1 MSVTELQQHDR
12 FVVRQLIKP
21 MINVYRVTAGDDPK
35 NPGPLMAF
43 VRQKRLAF
51 KEQISV
57 FADENSTQL
66 LFQIKARKVV
76 EIGGSYDVTA
86 ADGTPIGVL
95 EKQFKKSLVRS
106 TWCVRDS
113 ERERADAGAGGQRR
127 DRDPAAGQ
135 GGLSLHRPDPASL
148 RILVHQGRGRDRY
161 VQASDESPRSVRSGP
176 VRRHQQSHRSPPCDS
191 PGHSSGRSS
200 RSTKLRPWL

>member
-1 MSVTELQQHDR
+1 MSVSELQQHDR

-66 LFQIKARKVV
+66 LFQIKARKVM

-95 EKQFKKSLVRS
+95 EKRFKKSLVRS
-106 TWCVRDS
+106 TWCVKDPNDIELLLAQEASAAIAILRRVKEVFPYTDLIPLPYGFSFTTNGS
-113 ERERADAGAGGQRR
+113 EIGTFRR
-127 DRDPAAGQ
+127 VM
-135 GGLSLHRPDPASL
+135 SL
-148 RILVHQGRGRDRY
+148 RDQYVLDFSGDTSRAIDRRLAIALAIALDALQGR
-161 VQASDESPRSVRSGP
+161 
-176 VRRHQQSHRSPPCDS
+176 
-191 PGHSSGRSS
+191 
-200 RSTKLRPWL
+200 